1 MPRGPIDISS
11 NRKPSMASVGS
22 LSVKIGV
29 ELFVNL
35 KKQSI
40 TKVYTLG

>member
-1 MPRGPIDISS
+1 
-11 NRKPSMASVGS
+11 MASVGS
-22 LSVKIGV
+22 VSVKFGV